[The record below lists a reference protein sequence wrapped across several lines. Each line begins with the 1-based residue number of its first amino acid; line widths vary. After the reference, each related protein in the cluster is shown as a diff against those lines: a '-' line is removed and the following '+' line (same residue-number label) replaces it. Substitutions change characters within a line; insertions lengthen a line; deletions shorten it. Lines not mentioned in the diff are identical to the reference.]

1 MSKPEM
7 SPFLRS
13 VLTVDAVTS
22 GASGILML
30 LGAAQMQERLGVPA
44 GLLRE
49 AGLSLIP
56 FAVFV
61 LVVARRQAVPRR
73 GVLAVIG
80 LNALWVAASVAVLF
94 VGGFEPSRWGML
106 VILGQAA
113 AVAGIA
119 ELEYVGLRRVSASA

>member
-1 MSKPEM
+1 M
-7 SPFLRS
+7 SPFLRR
-13 VLTVDAVTS
+13 VLTIDAVTS
-22 GASGILML
+22 GASGILMML
-30 LGAAQMQERLGVPA
+30 DAGRIEEQLGVPA

-56 FAVFV
+56 FAVLV
-61 LVVARRQAVPRR
+61 LYVARRQAVPRG

-94 VGGFEPSRWGML
+94 MGGFEPSRWGML

-113 AVAGIA
+113 AVAVIA
-119 ELEYVGLRRVSASA
+119 ELEYVGLRRVSAPA